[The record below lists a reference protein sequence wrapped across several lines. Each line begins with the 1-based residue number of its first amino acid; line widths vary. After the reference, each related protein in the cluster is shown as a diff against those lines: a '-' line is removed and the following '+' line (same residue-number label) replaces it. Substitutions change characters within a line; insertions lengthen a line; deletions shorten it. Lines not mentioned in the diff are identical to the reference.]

1 MKRRSFLLF
10 TAVLTGALAVG
21 CGEPSGSSPVD
32 DAVEP
37 LVWVKHDRVRQPPGL
52 VVVESNRSFEDTWAT
67 LLGALEA
74 NPNIG
79 VVATLDHAANAASV
93 GLELPPTRE
102 VFFGNPNLGTPLMQR
117 RQTTGID
124 LPQKML
130 IWEDGGR
137 VFLAYNST
145 KYLQWRH
152 WLTRV
157 GEELKIIAGALRN
170 FAGLATD
177 NEVDDRIR
185 RVLPRGFRFNGLVF
199 VRSAFSADET
209 FARLRAAI
217 EAAGPLNELF
227 ALEHDQNAAR
237 VGLELRPTKLV
248 VFGNPNL
255 GTPLMQSKRSIGID
269 LPQKF
274 LVYENRRG
282 SVFIVY
288 NDPFYIAKRHR
299 VRDRDAQL
307 EIIAGALANLANG
320 AATP

>member
-1 MKRRSFLLF
+1 MMRRSVLLL
-10 TAVLTGALAVG
+10 TAALSVTFGGG
-21 CGEPSGSSPVD
+21 CGDASTSSPID
-32 DAVEP
+32 DAVES
-37 LVWVKHDRVRQPPGL
+37 LGWARHHRVPQPPGL
-52 VVVESNRSFEDTWAT
+52 VVVESNRSFEDTWGT
-67 LLGALEA
+67 LLDALDA

-79 VVATLDHAANAASV
+79 VVATIDHAANAANV
-93 GLELPPTRE
+93 DMALPPTRE

-117 RQTTGID
+117 RQTVGID

-130 IWEDGGR
+130 IWEDDRG

-157 GEELKIIAGALRN
+157 REQLQTIAGALRN

-177 NEVDDRIR
+177 NEVDDRLRSI
-185 RVLPRGFRFNGLVF
+185 LPRGFRFNGLVF
-199 VRSAFSADET
+199 VHSAFSADET

-217 EAAGPLNELF
+217 DAAGPLNELF

-255 GTPLMQSKRSIGID
+255 GTPLMQSKRTIGID

-274 LVYENRRG
+274 LVFENRRG
-282 SVFIVY
+282 DVFIVY
-288 NDPFYIAKRHR
+288 NDPFYIARRHR
-299 VRDRDAQL
+299 VRDRNAQL

>member
-1 MKRRSFLLF
+1 MHQRSTLFL
-10 TAVLTGALAVG
+10 TALLSVVFAAG
-21 CGEPSGSSPVD
+21 CGDPPTSNAID

-37 LVWVKHDRVRQPPGL
+37 LIRAKHHRVGQPPGL
-52 VVVESNRSFEDTWAT
+52 VVVESNRSFDDTYQT
-67 LLGALEA
+67 LVDALEA

-117 RQTTGID
+117 RQTVGID

-130 IWEDGGR
+130 IWEDDGS
-137 VFLAYNST
+137 VFLSYNST
-145 KYLQWRH
+145 KYLRWRH

-157 GEELKIIAGALRN
+157 GEQLQTIAGALRN

-177 NEVDDRIR
+177 NEVDDRVR
-185 RVLPRGFRFNGLVF
+185 RILPRGFRFNGLVF
-199 VRSAFSADET
+199 VHSAFSADET

-217 EAAGPLNELF
+217 GAAPPLNELF

-255 GTPLMQSKRSIGID
+255 GTPLMQSERTIGID

-282 SVFIVY
+282 DVLIVY
-288 NDPFYIAKRHR
+288 NDPFYIAKRHG
-299 VRDRDAQL
+299 VRDRNAQL

>member
-1 MKRRSFLLF
+1 MKHRSILFLA
-10 TAVLTGALAVG
+10 AVLAVAFSAS
-21 CGEPSGSSPVD
+21 CGEAPDSNSID

-37 LVWVKHDRVRQPPGL
+37 LTWAKHRRVRQPPGL
-52 VVVESNRSFEDTWAT
+52 VVVESNRSFEDTWTT
-67 LLGALEA
+67 LLDALEA

-79 VVATLDHAANAASV
+79 VVATLDHAANAANV
-93 GLELPPTRE
+93 GMKLPPTRE

-117 RQTTGID
+117 RQTVGID

-130 IWEDGGR
+130 IWENDGR

-157 GEELKIIAGALRN
+157 GEQLQTIAGALRN

-177 NEVDDRIR
+177 NEVDDRLR
-185 RVLPRGFRFNGLVF
+185 RILPWGFRFNGLVF

-209 FARLRAAI
+209 FARLRIAI
-217 EAAGPLNELF
+217 DTAPPLNELF

-255 GTPLMQSKRSIGID
+255 GTPLMQSKRTTGID

-282 SVFIVY
+282 DVFIVY
-288 NDPFYIAKRHR
+288 NDPYYVAKRHR
-299 VRDRDAQL
+299 VRDRNAQL
-307 EIIAGALANLANG
+307 EIIAGALANLAKG